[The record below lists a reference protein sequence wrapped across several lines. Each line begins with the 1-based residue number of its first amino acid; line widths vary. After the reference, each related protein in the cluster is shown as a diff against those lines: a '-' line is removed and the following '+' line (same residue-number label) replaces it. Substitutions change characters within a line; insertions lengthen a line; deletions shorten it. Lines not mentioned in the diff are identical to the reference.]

1 MRLFHG
7 ANNADIDRYAKHPDP
22 EGAALVREI
31 ARTRQEIED
40 AYNHFQNA
48 SDPDLIDCYTYE
60 IYSVQKRYKFLL
72 EQAKQMDLQT
82 YF

>member
-7 ANNADIDRYAKHPDP
+7 ANNADIDRYAKHPYP

-40 AYNHFQNA
+40 AYR
-48 SDPDLIDCYTYE
+48 C
-60 IYSVQKRYKFLL
+60 V
-72 EQAKQMDLQT
+72 
-82 YF
+82 

>member
-31 ARTRQEIED
+31 AQ
-40 AYNHFQNA
+40 
-48 SDPDLIDCYTYE
+48 DPPGD
-60 IYSVQKRYKFLL
+60 
-72 EQAKQMDLQT
+72 
-82 YF
+82 